1 MGHFVELSID
11 GAVKVVTV
19 GIVLIIIIIIIS
31 SSSSSSSKH
40 LFAGYLQLHT

>member
-1 MGHFVELSID
+1 MGHFVELSSD

-19 GIVLIIIIIIIS
+19 GNVIIIISSSS

-40 LFAGYLQLHT
+40 LFAGYLQLYT

>member
-19 GIVLIIIIIIIS
+19 GIVLIIIIISS